1 MGRPFY
7 PLFLLPVPF
16 AAMVE
21 RSQKEVWK
29 LTPWLV
35 LILLLGNF
43 ILMAFD
49 AREITSGQRI
59 IRVWTQTVAD
69 FVQSPVTSISS
80 GVTRYF
86 SSIANL
92 RSAQDENTKL
102 QEQVYQLQL
111 QIESTKGLSE
121 ENQRLKALL
130 DFKDQS
136 KLKVLPA
143 RIIGRDPSVWFDSSI
158 ISRGSLDGVKLNMP
172 VVANGGLVGRITAV
186 SPLTSQVDLVTR
198 DKSGLGAVIGEIGSS
213 TALGVVAG
221 TSKRDLLE
229 MKYVSGSTEVEVGQA
244 VFTTGQD
251 GIYPPGIKIGDI
263 VQIISGSATTP
274 HQIFI
279 QPPAKLGSMQEVGV
293 LLYEPPPRIPFEQ
306 KLTPPT
312 KEKK

>member
-1 MGRPFY
+1 
-7 PLFLLPVPF
+7 
-16 AAMVE
+16 MVE

-49 AREITSGQRI
+49 AREITSGQRV
-59 IRVWTQTVAD
+59 IRSWTQTAAD
-69 FVQSPVTSISS
+69 FVQSPVTSVTSGISN
-80 GVTRYF
+80 YF
-86 SSIANL
+86 SSIASL
-92 RSAQDENTKL
+92 RSAQDENGRLK
-102 QEQVYQLQL
+102 EENYQLQL
-111 QIESTKGLSE
+111 QVESAKGLTE

-130 DFKDQS
+130 DFKDES

-158 ISRGSLDGVKLNMP
+158 IDRGSLDGVKLNMP

-198 DKSGLGAVIGEIGSS
+198 DKSGLGAVIGEIGTS

-221 TSKRDLLE
+221 TSKSDVLE
-229 MKYVSGSTEVEVGQA
+229 MKYVAGSTEVQVGQP

-251 GIYPPGIKIGDI
+251 GIYPPGIKVGDI
-263 VQIISGSATTP
+263 VQIVSGSATTP

-279 QPPAKLGSMQEVGV
+279 QPAAKLGSMQEVGV
-293 LLYEPPPRIPFEQ
+293 LLYEPPQQQQFEQ
-306 KLTPPT
+306 KITPPT
-312 KEKK
+312 KGKK